1 MPRMLRRLSVRNVA
15 VSWIHDHICRN
26 SWKVI
31 SRLFSMGCSLSQTQ
45 ASQVYSRG
53 NIPKIF
59 DGIGLECRQMWLFV
73 YYSSNISETRQDR
86 TKVLRTLLGTNTKSR
101 TCRLRAF
108 DWCQNQQQPRMI
120 SKRDSRSLILYMLQN
135 WQNLSVTLRYRE
147 VRNTSKI
154 ISWLISHMVFG
165 LYGVDS
171 NIMALLRW
179 ELRDSLKFWSENRLE
194 LETRSQAVASIADRT
209 AKSCRGHVT

>member
-1 MPRMLRRLSVRNVA
+1 MQRMLRRLSVRNVA
-15 VSWIHDHICRN
+15 VSWIRDHICRN
-26 SWKVI
+26 SSKVI

-45 ASQVYSRG
+45 ASQVYW
-53 NIPKIF
+53 NIPEIF
-59 DGIGLECRQMWLFV
+59 AGIGLECRQMWLFV

-86 TKVLRTLLGTNTKSR
+86 IKVFRTLLGTNTKLR

-108 DWCQNQQQPRMI
+108 DWCENQQQPRMI

-171 NIMALLRW
+171 NIMALLRGK
-179 ELRDSLKFWSENRLE
+179 LRGSLKFWPENRWE